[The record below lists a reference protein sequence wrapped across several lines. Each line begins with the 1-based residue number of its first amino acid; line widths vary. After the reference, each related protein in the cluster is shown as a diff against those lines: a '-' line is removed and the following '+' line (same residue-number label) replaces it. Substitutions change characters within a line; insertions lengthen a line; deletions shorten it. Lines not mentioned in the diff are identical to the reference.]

1 MSVSESQRSVLVAAD
16 ELAGEDLAARFPPH
30 VQLAVEALMSAIAS
44 AYPDIVMETL
54 NAAVMALESGPR
66 GPDDPDVA
74 RVSARRRARRAQ
86 PVRSPRVQRS
96 LTPRAQR
103 GPRPPLPAAGHA
115 ARRANDR

>member
-74 RVSARRRARRAQ
+74 RVSAPTRAAGAAGSV
-86 PVRSPRVQRS
+86 PARVTLAYATRP
-96 LTPRAQR
+96 T
-103 GPRPPLPAAGHA
+103 RPPPAFASRWPCCA
-115 ARRANDR
+115 PCK